1 MLTQTIGSH
10 IGLELEMAVVRV
22 ADGHSHAVTRYFDA
36 LAGLKQ
42 RRGLAVTE
50 TRLGARLVGLDT
62 LEGHSGLDNG
72 HNLLETAFA
81 PITGGPGGLDRLAAL
96 VVQELR
102 EAEQALATEGAAL
115 LNASEH
121 PDCSLGADWYAR
133 ARTERPIYRELV
145 DYRGWRHHLG
155 IDAKAQNGP
164 CTSAPVMQA
173 VRALNVMLALAPAG
187 IALFANSP
195 LESGRDTGLKENRL
209 TLWDRMFRDSRF
221 PGDHYL
227 QRLPDRP
234 FNDLGDHYRWM
245 YGAGTV
251 SRALPLTLGQDYK
264 TVAPVYLQGDP
275 SLADFLQSAGWP
287 GRCGETGQ
295 SIDLAPQGAY
305 FVYGQYA
312 HFLDARWRYRVDRD
326 PELHELL
333 SAWSRPGGIEELLL
347 ACGADGYIEG
357 RAPGSVFADAQLLA
371 EAGRAVAA
379 SAPMAPSAW
388 QLGLLCNLD
397 EAEQLWRQW
406 GWGRL
411 SGLRGVAIRDAL
423 DDDQVHALARET
435 LAVARAGLPAGEQ
448 HWLDYADHAI
458 QTRRTGA
465 DRLRG
470 LWQDHAG
477 QEDRLARVCAQRRVC
492 VVEPS
497 FRVSSEH

>member
-1 MLTQTIGSH
+1 MQTIGSR
-10 IGLELEMAVVRV
+10 IGLELEMGVVRM
-22 ADGHSHAVTRYFDA
+22 ADGHSYAVSRYFDT
-36 LAGLKQ
+36 LARLKQ
-42 RRGLAVTE
+42 RRGLAVTS
-50 TRLGARLVGLDT
+50 TRLGPRLVGLDCA
-62 LEGHSGLDNG
+62 EGHSGLDNG

-81 PITGGPGGLDRLAAL
+81 PISGGPGGLDRLAAL

-102 EAEQALATEGAAL
+102 EAEQALAAEGAAL

-121 PDCSLGADWYAR
+121 PDCPLDAGWYAQT
-133 ARTERPIYRELV
+133 RTDRPIYRELV
-145 DYRGWRHHLG
+145 GYRGWKHQIG

-164 CTSAPVMQA
+164 CTSVPVGQA
-173 VRALNVMLALAPAG
+173 VRALNAMLALAPAG

-209 TLWDRMFRDSRF
+209 TLWDRMFRDTRF

-234 FNDLGDHYRWM
+234 FDDLGDHYRWM
-245 YGAGTV
+245 YGPGTA

-264 TVAPVYLQGDP
+264 TVTPVYLQGDP
-275 SLADFLQSAGWP
+275 SLADFLQSAGWA
-287 GRCGETGQ
+287 GRCGDAGE

-312 HFLDARWRYRVDRD
+312 HFLDARWRYRVDRNPD
-326 PELHELL
+326 LHEVL
-333 SAWSRPGGIEELLL
+333 SAWSRRGGVEELLL

-371 EAGRAVAA
+371 EAGRPVAA
-379 SAPMAPSAW
+379 SAPIAPSAW
-388 QLGLLCNLD
+388 QLGLLRNLD
-397 EAEQLWRQW
+397 EAEHLWRRW

-411 SGLRGVAIRDAL
+411 RDLRGVAIRDAL

-435 LAVARAGLPAGEQ
+435 LAVARAGLPADERR
-448 HWLDYADHAI
+448 WLDYADHAV

-465 DRLRG
+465 DRLLD
-470 LWQDHAG
+470 LWRAHAG
-477 QEDRLARVCAQRRVC
+477 RTDRLARVCEQRRVC
-492 VVEPS
+492 VVGPS
-497 FRVSSEH
+497 FRVSSDR